1 MPPVLRFVLAYLAV
15 ISLIACVVTVLDKR
29 RARKKE
35 WRVPEHTLLLL
46 SILGGSAAM
55 YITMRI
61 IRHKTQKAKFM
72 VGIPVIFMLQ
82 LMATGDVYKRQEQL
96 WRQGWDSDRR

>member
-72 VGIPVIFMLQ
+72 VGIPVIFILQ
-82 LMATGDVYKRQEQL
+82 LMAAGFVVGKLR
-96 WRQGWDSDRR
+96 GWF

>member
-1 MPPVLRFVLAYLAV
+1 MPLVLRLFLVYLAV

-29 RARKKE
+29 RAQEKE

-55 YITMRI
+55 YITMKI

-82 LMATGDVYKRQEQL
+82 LMATGFVVGKL
-96 WRQGWDSDRR
+96 QGWF

>member
-1 MPPVLRFVLAYLAV
+1 
-15 ISLIACVVTVLDKR
+15 
-29 RARKKE
+29 
-35 WRVPEHTLLLL
+35 
-46 SILGGSAAM
+46 M

-82 LMATGDVYKRQEQL
+82 LMATGFVVGKL
-96 WRQGWDSDRR
+96 QGWF